1 MAALTNAVRS
11 SAYQEKEINWAVAG
25 GIASGFAGPIAGAA
39 AAVDAMVKNAE
50 IRAKNEINKQ
60 YFNKVADD
68 ATAQFSDAMKNSK
81 NWLAD
86 IKKLYTKQAKTIT
99 WSLDGLFNQLNI
111 FTVSIDVDSN
121 TNAVKVQAGWSNKN
135 KDAWID
141 CSIRGKLYTKQG
153 KLAGC
158 VYLNLQIGGT
168 MSEGCDTVDLRL
180 IGHCAESIIK
190 EKEYNVLYE
199 PVNLWRLVIASD
211 KMQFGDG
218 TTEEEHNNQVNEYKE
233 KYLEELKKSS

>member
-25 GIASGFAGPIAGAA
+25 GIASGFAGPIARAA

-60 YFNKVADD
+60 NFNKVADD

-111 FTVSIDVDSN
+111 FYRFD
-121 TNAVKVQAGWSNKN
+121 
-135 KDAWID
+135 
-141 CSIRGKLYTKQG
+141 
-153 KLAGC
+153 
-158 VYLNLQIGGT
+158 
-168 MSEGCDTVDLRL
+168 
-180 IGHCAESIIK
+180 
-190 EKEYNVLYE
+190 
-199 PVNLWRLVIASD
+199 
-211 KMQFGDG
+211 
-218 TTEEEHNNQVNEYKE
+218 
-233 KYLEELKKSS
+233 